1 MWGMDWMAVGKVA
14 LLSAAPISELRGGL
28 PLALALGFD
37 PLPAYLLAVVGNLLP
52 APFLLLGL
60 ARFVPLLRRLPGR
73 LGGLAERYC
82 AWQEGRQRTRF
93 ERCGEW
99 ALVLLVAI
107 PLPATGAWT
116 GALVATLLGIPPRRA
131 LPLIG
136 LGVLFAGGIVLAATL
151 GLLAIF

>member
-1 MWGMDWMAVGKVA
+1 VNLGAVGQVL
-14 LLSAAPISELRGGL
+14 LLSAAPIAELRGGL

-52 APFLLLGL
+52 IPLLLLGL

-73 LGGLAERYC
+73 VGNLAERYC
-82 AWQEGRQRTRF
+82 AWQVRRQGGRF
-93 ERCGEW
+93 ERLGAW
-99 ALVLLVAI
+99 MLVLLVAI

-116 GALVATLLGIPPRRA
+116 GALVATLLGIPPQRA

-136 LGVLFAGGIVLAATL
+136 LGVLLAGGVVLFAAL
-151 GLLAIF
+151 GLIAVF